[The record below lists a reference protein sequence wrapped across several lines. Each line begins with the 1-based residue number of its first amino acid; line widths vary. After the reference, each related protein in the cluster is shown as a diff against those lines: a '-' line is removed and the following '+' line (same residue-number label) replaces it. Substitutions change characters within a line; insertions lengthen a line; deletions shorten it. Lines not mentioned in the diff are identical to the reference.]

1 MHNLDDDNELID
13 LDIDENADFPDMP
26 YDPFEDKKQENPPVE
41 SDSVEETTKKESTKA
56 NTADT
61 LAIEEF
67 VQKSSKAPKKRS
79 GKRKNRSTGSALTW
93 ILALTTV
100 CSVGLCIYMLIN
112 PRTEPVSSDHVDGPE
127 EEPAILY
134 SQEEVDLLMA
144 RAADEREQTLK
155 NEIQNQLEVPDPS
168 LAETLRWLYSD
179 SILYLDENGYHF
191 VPISE
196 TIEKHRINCSNFT
209 VSENGVITYTEQ
221 GEPRALMGI
230 DVSQHQGEIDWE
242 QVASSD
248 VEFAMIRA
256 GIRGYET
263 GALVTDSYFETNMQ
277 GALDNGIEVGVY
289 FFTQAVSEEEAVEEA
304 RYVLDLIA
312 PYQVSYPVVIDV
324 ENPAGNARA
333 NVLTQA
339 ERTDVIRTFCDTIAA
354 AGYTP
359 MIYGNTHSLFGMLD
373 IEQIQQYEIW
383 HAFYNNYVYYPYRL
397 KMWQYTAS
405 GQVPGISGTVDL
417 NLWFLD

>member
-13 LDIDENADFPDMP
+13 LDTDENADFPDMP

-67 VQKSSKAPKKRS
+67 VQKSSKAPGKRA

-179 SILYLDENGYHF
+179 SILYLDENGL
-191 VPISE
+191 VQCA
-196 TIEKHRINCSNFT
+196 HRT
-209 VSENGVITYTEQ
+209 LPV
-221 GEPRALMGI
+221 GI
-230 DVSQHQGEIDWE
+230 ILFPFPKQLKS
-242 QVASSD
+242 
-248 VEFAMIRA
+248 
-256 GIRGYET
+256 T
-263 GALVTDSYFETNMQ
+263 G
-277 GALDNGIEVGVY
+277 
-289 FFTQAVSEEEAVEEA
+289 
-304 RYVLDLIA
+304 
-312 PYQVSYPVVIDV
+312 
-324 ENPAGNARA
+324 
-333 NVLTQA
+333 
-339 ERTDVIRTFCDTIAA
+339 
-354 AGYTP
+354 
-359 MIYGNTHSLFGMLD
+359 
-373 IEQIQQYEIW
+373 
-383 HAFYNNYVYYPYRL
+383 
-397 KMWQYTAS
+397 
-405 GQVPGISGTVDL
+405 
-417 NLWFLD
+417 

>member
-1 MHNLDDDNELID
+1 MHNLEDDNELID
-13 LDIDENADFPDMP
+13 LDTDENADFPDMP

-41 SDSVEETTKKESTKA
+41 SDSGEGTTKKESTRED
-56 NTADT
+56 TADT

-67 VQKSSKAPKKRS
+67 VQKNSKAPGLRS
-79 GKRKNRSTGSALTW
+79 RKRKNRSTGSVLTW

-112 PRTEPVSSDHVDGPE
+112 PRTEPVSSDNVDGPE

-155 NEIQNQLEVPDPS
+155 NEIRNQLEVPEPS

-196 TIEKHRINCSNFT
+196 TIEKHQINCSNFS

-221 GEPRALMGI
+221 GKPRALMGI

-248 VEFAMIRA
+248 VEFAIIRA

-304 RYVLDLIA
+304 QYVLELIA
-312 PYQVSYPVVIDV
+312 PYQISYPVVIDV

-339 ERTDVIRTFCDTIAA
+339 ERTAVIRTFCDTIAA